1 MKDLEVQI
9 VKLEPMLVAST
20 YAFSISPEVEAWGKL
35 VAWAQPKGLLDDID
49 AHPIFGFN
57 NPNPSTGNSKYG
69 YEFWIKVG
77 TNIEPE
83 GDVRINEFYGGL
95 YAVIRCKTHGELYKT
110 IPASWRQ
117 LIEWCKTSK
126 YKFGY
131 HRWLEKQIAGANNP
145 DELTLDLYC
154 PIVE

>member
-1 MKDLEVQI
+1 MKDFEVQI
-9 VKLEPMLVAST
+9 VKLKPMLVAST
-20 YAFSISPEVEAWGKL
+20 YAFSKNPEVEAWEKL

-57 NPNPSTGNSKYG
+57 NPNPSTDNSKYG

-95 YAVIRCKTHGELYKT
+95 YAVTRCETQGELYNT

-131 HRWLEKQIAGANNP
+131 HQSLEKHIAGANNP